1 MRPMAVKT
9 SPEGATQGSQ
19 GRNPW
24 NQAFQQT
31 GALKGRSIRWVAPSG
46 LGSPPRRSSQ
56 GMRPWLSWD
65 APSGLILTAMR
76 MRARWP
82 VILCLAVCGCADIA
96 AARRAQDA
104 SAAPPGERTIL
115 AKDVGLDTADAQL
128 TLDRGLEISLASNS
142 SIAASH
148 ARVESA
154 EARIKE
160 LRGPLGPQ
168 VTISSNY
175 RASWSAQG
183 VDDPQESHSE
193 GITLSQLLF
202 DFGKTSAQ
210 AKQASDQ
217 YVAALSDLQNQ
228 RNDIALGYLSAH
240 FGVLK
245 QQGLVRVAEENV
257 EQFEKRL
264 EQVEGFVKAGIRI
277 RYDVTKAQV
286 DLGNAR
292 LQLVQARTALT
303 KQRATLENALGLAED
318 APFRLVDGSLADVG
332 LDDFGALL
340 ARARES
346 HPKLAA
352 LVSRESAASSA
363 LDAAVADLAPAIS
376 FQGGFTG
383 SGDLVSPTVWSAFL
397 SPVFNWVLFNGG
409 AKSARVR
416 EAIGALREARALRAQ
431 EEQQVFL
438 DLRQAVSL
446 RDDAME
452 RLSITTLT
460 LKSAQE
466 NSDLVQGLYAA
477 GRASSVELTD
487 AQVALSKAQG
497 DQVTAQYDYQIAIA
511 TVMRAIGTTR

>member
-1 MRPMAVKT
+1 MRPRWAV
-9 SPEGATQGSQ
+9 
-19 GRNPW
+19 
-24 NQAFQQT
+24 
-31 GALKGRSIRWVAPSG
+31 L
-46 LGSPPRRSSQ
+46 
-56 GMRPWLSWD
+56 
-65 APSGLILTAMR
+65 
-76 MRARWP
+76 
-82 VILCLAVCGCADIA
+82 LCLAACGCADIA

-104 SAAPPGERTIL
+104 SAAPPGERTIK
-115 AKDVGLDTADAQL
+115 AKDVGLDSADAQL

-168 VTISSNY
+168 VSVSADY
-175 RASWSAQG
+175 RASWVGGGGKTSTRQ
-183 VDDPQESHSE
+183 DSHSE
-193 GITLSQLLF
+193 GISLSQLLF

-257 EQFEKRL
+257 KQFEKRL

-318 APFRLVDGSLADVG
+318 APFRLVDGSLADLG

-340 ARARES
+340 AKARDS

-363 LDAAVADLAPAIS
+363 LDAAVADLAPSIS
-376 FQGGFTG
+376 FQGALDG

-397 SPVFNWVLFNGG
+397 SPAFNWVLFNGG

-416 EAIGALREARALRAQ
+416 EAIGALREARANRAQ

-446 RDDAME
+446 RDDAKE

-511 TVMRAIGTTR
+511 TVLRAIGTIR